1 MTKASAKPAL
11 LDVLSGVVAIVAVVG
26 TCIASKAIG
35 FDFRGIYALTAAA
48 FFLAG
53 FVRGKV
59 QVGRLGWQVVRVSV
73 GGFLGTAALVKN
85 NGPHLL
91 LLQVGLVLM
100 TVAVSAAGILARRH
114 RRSDRRFSVWLSALS
129 LIAAGLVVFFAVP
142 RLSTYAAFETPD
154 HPMTSFNLMQDN
166 HIIHSEE
173 FKGHVVILAFWASWC
188 IQCLEELPELQHV
201 YARFQND
208 PEVVFLAV
216 DTGWEGETVEMGKR
230 RLTQRHLDLP
240 IAFDSGAAAQTLG
253 VDALPTIVL
262 IDRNGNVKLVHHGYD
277 RAEHLEQALTGKIEE
292 LRGETSR
299 E

>member
-53 FVRGKV
+53 FARGKV
-59 QVGRLGWQVVRVSV
+59 PVGRLGWQVVRVSV
-73 GGFLGTAALVKN
+73 GGFLGTAALVMN

-91 LLQVGLVLM
+91 LLQIGLVLM
-100 TVAVSAAGILARRH
+100 TVAVSATGILARRRWH
-114 RRSDRRFSVWLSALS
+114 SDRRFSVRLSALS
-129 LIAAGLVVFFAVP
+129 LIAAGLVVFVAVP
-142 RLSTYAAFETPD
+142 RLSTYAAFETTD
-154 HPMTSFNLMQDN
+154 HPRTSFSLQKDN
-166 HIIHSEE
+166 HVIHSEE
-173 FKGHVVILAFWASWC
+173 LRGHVVILAFWASWC

-216 DTGWEGETVEMGKR
+216 DTGWEGETVERGKQ
-230 RLTQRHLDLP
+230 RLAQRHLDLP
-240 IAFDSGAAAQTLG
+240 IAFDSGAAAESLG
-253 VDALPTIVL
+253 VDALPTLVL
-262 IDRNGNVKLVHHGYD
+262 IDRKGYVKLVHHGYD
-277 RAEHLEQALTGKIEE
+277 RGEHLEQALTSKIGE
-292 LRGETSR
+292 LRAATNQE
-299 E
+299 